1 MLRLLRSFPN
11 DSRGL
16 VAVTFAMCAMVLTA
30 AVGCALDYSAASL
43 LRTKL
48 QSATDMTVL
57 VAAKSATKLNDTELR
72 TFATGILQTRM
83 DDPTVTIE
91 TLNVTDGRNRVEITT
106 AATYKT
112 AILSV
117 IGFETVPVRAFSVSF
132 TLNISHEIALVIDNS
147 GSMNAS
153 AGGASKMASAKEAAN
168 SLIDAMISTEAA
180 ANNTTFSLVPFTLAV
195 KVGSQHAN
203 ASWMDTGG
211 ASSIHWNNRNLD
223 KTTALSSAPVASR
236 FDLFTQ
242 LGIGWA
248 GCVETRPGTYGT
260 TDAAPSSATPDSL
273 FVPMFAPDE
282 PGAAAATLYYP
293 NSPGSYTPEWT
304 YNNSYVSEDQGAL
317 GNSLCTA
324 GQPVLA
330 QSQYVAR
337 HRMLCKY
344 KSPPSIV
351 TTYGRGPNRGCN
363 AQPLLRLTGN
373 SSTLKTA
380 INGMVADGSTNLLEG
395 FMWGWRTLSPNA
407 PFAEGRAYAT
417 PNNRKVIILL
427 TDGMNSWGSL
437 SNGSGSEYSSFG
449 YYNDNR
455 IGTGIATMADARK
468 LMDAK
473 TLEACT
479 NAKAQGIRVYTV
491 GFSVST
497 DPIDAD
503 GLALLQNCA
512 TSTSMAYVANNSAEI
527 VAVFEDIARN
537 VTSVRIAM

>member
-1 MLRLLRSFPN
+1 
-11 DSRGL
+11 
-16 VAVTFAMCAMVLTA
+16 MVLTA

-57 VAAKSATKLNDTELR
+57 VAAKSATKLSDTELR
-72 TFATGILQTRM
+72 VFATGILQTRM
-83 DDPTVTIE
+83 DDPTATIE
-91 TLNVTDGRNRVEITT
+91 ALNVTDGRSRVEITT
-106 AATYKT
+106 AATYNT
-112 AILSV
+112 SILSV
-117 IGFETVPVRAFSVSF
+117 IGFKTVPVRAFSVSF

-153 AGGASKMASAKEAAN
+153 AGGASKMASAKEAAK

-203 ASWMDTGG
+203 ATWMDTGG

-223 KTTALSSAPVASR
+223 KTTALSTAPVASR

-260 TDAAPSSATPDSL
+260 SDAAPTSATPDSL

-282 PGAAAATLYYP
+282 PGAAGATLYYP

-304 YNNSYVSEDQGAL
+304 YNNSYVSEDQGTL
-317 GNSLCTA
+317 GNSLCMSKTTL
-324 GQPVLA
+324 P
-330 QSQYVAR
+330 QSEYVAR
-337 HRMLCKY
+337 HKMLCKY

-380 INGMVADGSTNLLEG
+380 IDGMVADGSTNLLEG
-395 FMWGWRTLSPNA
+395 FMWGWRTLSPNT
-407 PFAEGRAYAT
+407 PFAEGRAYSA
-417 PNNRKVIILL
+417 PNNRKVIIFL
-427 TDGMNSWGSL
+427 TDGMNSWSSL

-455 IGTGIATMADARK
+455 IGTGIATTADARK
-468 LMDAK
+468 VMDAK